1 MDVAISIVFLE
12 CLAIFAWEAVIK
24 TILKGFGRKRI
35 DKILKV
41 HPEIHRDI
49 SLIDQVLEIDDF
61 KGKYMLHINNEESPI
76 LLCNTEDEAREIS
89 SLWYKYI
96 GKINDE
102 IIHLELERRGLL

>member
-1 MDVAISIVFLE
+1 MEVVILIIFLV

-24 TILKGFGRKRI
+24 TILKDFGRKKI
-35 DKILKV
+35 DKMLKNNPNIYKDV
-41 HPEIHRDI
+41 
-49 SLIDQVLEIDDF
+49 SLINQVLEIDNI
-61 KGKYMLHINNEESPI
+61 KGKYMLHINNEESPM

-102 IIHLELERRGLL
+102 IIHLELEKRRLL